1 MTRRRRLGL
10 LLVACLVALIAPAI
24 APASAAPGDPPPLLT
39 GIRAS
44 HHPGF
49 DRVVFDFYGGL
60 PANRSAR
67 YVSTLTQDPSGFPIP
82 VASRHVL
89 EVSFFE
95 ARGRKADGTDTAPN
109 RTVFALP
116 NVITAVQSGDGF
128 ENVVSYGIG
137 LAVRQPFRLSTLSN
151 PPRVVLDI
159 DTGFSWTNR
168 PVYFVNSSAD
178 VVGVSRPIATSSVA
192 HQLMDRQFAG
202 VTAGESAS
210 GLRFVKSGA
219 TSYRDLT
226 ISSGAVARVRLVG
239 GCNSGGATVTIAN
252 EIMPTLRQLPNVSW
266 VKIYDPAGTTERPT
280 GQVDSIPECL
290 EP

>member
-1 MTRRRRLGL
+1 M
-10 LLVACLVALIAPAI
+10 LVVTCLVALAIPAV
-24 APASAAPGDPPPLLT
+24 APASAAAPFPALLT
-39 GIRAS
+39 GVRAS

-60 PANRSAR
+60 PTSPSAR
-67 YVSTLTQDPSGFPIP
+67 YVGTLTADPSGFPIQI
-82 VASRHVL
+82 AGRAIL
-89 EVSFFE
+89 EVSFQD
-95 ARGRKADGTDTAPN
+95 ARGRTLDGTDTAPN

-116 NVITAVQSGDGF
+116 NVLTAVQSGDGF

-137 LAVRQPFRLSTLSN
+137 LAVRQPFRISTLSN

-159 DTGFSWTNR
+159 DTDFTWVNR
-168 PVYFVNSSAD
+168 PVWFVDSAAD
-178 VVGVSRPIATSSVA
+178 VASVLRPIATSSPA
-192 HQLMDRQFAG
+192 HGLMDRLFAG
-202 VTAGESAS
+202 PTAGERAS

-219 TSYRDLT
+219 TDYRNLT
-226 ISSGAVARVRLVG
+226 ISSGLVARVQLVG
-239 GCNSGGATVTIAN
+239 GCTSGGSTVTIAN

-266 VKIYDPAGTTERPT
+266 VKIYDPQGRTEQPT